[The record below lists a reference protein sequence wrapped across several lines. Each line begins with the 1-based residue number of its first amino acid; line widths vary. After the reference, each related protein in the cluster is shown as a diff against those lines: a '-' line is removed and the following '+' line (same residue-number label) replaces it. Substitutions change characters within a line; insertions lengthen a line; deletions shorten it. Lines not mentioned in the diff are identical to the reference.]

1 MKTDLYT
8 KTVLTVIA
16 IFLGLNFLKEVE
28 IIPAAKA
35 NTTATAA
42 PTPPAAQA
50 APVDVNI
57 VQVAGVDLKL
67 ATDYDFNSL
76 YGIPVQIRRNND
88 K

>member
-8 KTVLTVIA
+8 KTVLTIIA
-16 IFLGLNFLKEVE
+16 IFLGLNFLKEIE

-57 VQVAGVDLKL
+57 THIMGEPLGK
-67 ATDYDFNSL
+67 YWN
-76 YGIPVQIRRNND
+76 YIPVTIQKNYD